1 MRVFLA
7 AVLASGQQQRVIH
20 FSRELEGK
28 PVVLYF
34 LKEQISRLHLHFS
47 YCQLKDEVIVWR
59 NGFLGD
65 FDQHTENMPRTI
77 TLKALYPPSLGRSG
91 LLYVAVQILAVS
103 RENHYVL
110 ASERHRNDPF
120 MS

>member
-7 AVLASGQQQRVIH
+7 AVVASGQQHCFIH

-34 LKEQISRLHLHFS
+34 LKEQISQLHLHFS
-47 YCQLKDEVIVWR
+47 YCHLKDEVIVWM

-65 FDQHTENMPRTI
+65 FDQHTENMPCTI
-77 TLKALYPPSLGRSG
+77 TLKAHSSLSLGRN
-91 LLYVAVQILAVS
+91 V
-103 RENHYVL
+103 
-110 ASERHRNDPF
+110 
-120 MS
+120 